1 MEGDYY
7 ILPSSVHEV
16 LVLSKEADIT
26 PAVLRDMVV
35 EVNQGLVPLEER
47 LGDEIYEF
55 QGRTGTLQK
64 CKIPEREMTR

>member
-26 PAVLRDMVV
+26 PAVLLDMVV